1 MLKKKTSQFLCMA
14 ALSLICVSVQAG
26 AADKQATAPIV
37 VVHAKRYGFA
47 PAEITL
53 KKNETVN
60 LELVSDDVLHS
71 LVVRGLNINVKSLKP
86 GESTDI
92 AVTPAQVGD
101 FKGTCGVFCGIGHG
115 SMSLVV
121 HVVDA
126 Q

>member
-1 MLKKKTSQFLCMA
+1 VFTKKTNQFLCVA
-14 ALSLICVSVQAG
+14 ALSVMCVSLQAG
-26 AADKQATAPIV
+26 AADKQATTPTV

-47 PAEITL
+47 PAVITL

-71 LVVRGLNINVKSLKP
+71 LVIRGLNVTVKSLKP
-86 GESTDI
+86 GESADV
-92 AVTPAQVGD
+92 AVTPVQAGD

-115 SMSLVV
+115 SMSLTV